1 MNKGS
6 AGDGPERVSMW
17 TGGFGALLDKSEG
30 GEEAVWD
37 NVLAADWVDQ
47 MEGWRNVNQEG
58 RAGSGK

>member
-47 MEGWRNVNQEG
+47 MEG
-58 RAGSGK
+58 